1 MPGLYGFTKTHDNSL
16 NDLEVMT
23 SAMFLYDH
31 FKQDTLFESD
41 DIFSSR
47 LHLNVIGDKNSPKES
62 NNIYIWVEGEAYNT
76 ADACKLVNI
85 EPESFSV
92 SLLNAYRINGLDKFL
107 NKIDGYFTAV
117 IYDGNLKKVLL
128 ISDRYGLK
136 PLYLYEK
143 NGHLAWASHVKGIVS
158 LSHVDKT
165 LNNKALNCFLDI
177 GYFLGEATWFEHIQ
191 LIKPASVV
199 EFDLAKQKTSQR
211 YYWQWSEIKPKNVE
225 FELAVEQLG
234 ALLLKAVEKRFSP
247 AESIGIPISGG
258 LDSRC
263 LFAAVRELYPEFKG
277 FAFTFG
283 KMDCDDVVIAKK
295 VMSGSGWAYQ
305 TFLLTKDNW
314 FKPRFKKVEDTDGL
328 KDILHMHGSE
338 FLPQIKDKMSISLNG
353 YLGDAV
359 LGGSYLNILDLMDTK
374 IDRALV
380 QKLYG
385 HHIDEIDF
393 NFYDIN
399 HIDPFLY
406 MNRARRLINAG
417 SINSLSFV
425 EQRKPFFDN
434 DIMEFVFSLP
444 DSYRKNNL
452 IYSQALLK
460 VFPKY
465 FKTIPWQNTGNTID
479 KLFTKPSFLK
489 RAFNKIKRELL
500 ATMGIKDVK
509 NFTDYPNWIR
519 EDDVSSQLSQ
529 LLKYK
534 GSIYSQYTNIDFY
547 KQYLEPHLKFR
558 YIDNSK
564 MILRACTFVIYLNSL
579 KNDGVEPL
587 ITKKDI

>member
-1 MPGLYGFTKTHDNSL
+1 
-16 NDLEVMT
+16 
-23 SAMFLYDH
+23 
-31 FKQDTLFESD
+31 
-41 DIFSSR
+41 
-47 LHLNVIGDKNSPKES
+47 
-62 NNIYIWVEGEAYNT
+62 
-76 ADACKLVNI
+76 
-85 EPESFSV
+85 
-92 SLLNAYRINGLDKFL
+92 
-107 NKIDGYFTAV
+107 
-117 IYDGNLKKVLL
+117 
-128 ISDRYGLK
+128 
-136 PLYLYEK
+136 
-143 NGHLAWASHVKGIVS
+143 
-158 LSHVDKT
+158 
-165 LNNKALNCFLDI
+165 
-177 GYFLGEATWFEHIQ
+177 
-191 LIKPASVV
+191 
-199 EFDLAKQKTSQR
+199 
-211 YYWQWSEIKPKNVE
+211 
-225 FELAVEQLG
+225 
-234 ALLLKAVEKRFSP
+234 
-247 AESIGIPISGG
+247 
-258 LDSRC
+258 
-263 LFAAVRELYPEFKG
+263 
-277 FAFTFG
+277 
-283 KMDCDDVVIAKK
+283 
-295 VMSGSGWAYQ
+295 
-305 TFLLTKDNW
+305 
-314 FKPRFKKVEDTDGL
+314 VEDTDGL

-374 IDRALV
+374 VDRALV

-385 HHIDEIDF
+385 DHIEEIDF

-444 DSYRKNNL
+444 DSYRKDNL

-465 FKTIPWQNTGNTID
+465 FKTIPWQNTGKTID

-519 EDDVSSQLSQ
+519 EDDVSSKLSQ
-529 LLKYK
+529 LLKYE

-587 ITKKDI
+587 IIKKDT